1 MVRAVKGLPEA
12 MRVRTV
18 PEEVLLGQALRGKE
32 KLARQMAGYSSPS
45 MPSRR
50 GVKAGRVMPGQPGA
64 ALT

>member
-32 KLARQMAGYSSPS
+32 KLARQMAGHSSPS
-45 MPSRR
+45 MPSHR
-50 GVKAGRVMPGQPGA
+50 GVKAGRVMLGQPGA